1 MFAQFAAEASKK
13 AQQSYAHAAREA
25 RNKYDVT
32 TSPFNHNDW
41 SRWFAISS
49 SHVYAVA
56 VPVSWVGL
64 KRRKYLDVGNM
75 FSGSHTEQHST
86 GEDAL

>member
-13 AQQSYAHAAREA
+13 RSKAMHMIDREA
-25 RNKYDVT
+25 RNKYDLT

-64 KRRKYLDVGNM
+64 KRRKYLDVRNM
-75 FSGSHTEQHST
+75 FSGVTLLSST
-86 GEDAL
+86 GEDALA

>member
-1 MFAQFAAEASKK
+1 LVFLLHVCSAEASKK
-13 AQQSYAHAAREA
+13 AQQSYAHAREA
-25 RNKYDVT
+25 RNKYDLT

-64 KRRKYLDVGNM
+64 KRRKYLDVRNM
-75 FSGSHTEQHST
+75 FSGVTY
-86 GEDAL
+86 